1 MSSNAQVR
9 SDLREIR
16 ADEKLTS
23 NPKSE
28 KRRSSSGREETKNV
42 PK

>member
-1 MSSNAQVR
+1 MSFNAKVR

-28 KRRSSSGREETKNV
+28 KRKSSSGSEETKDV